1 MNKKT
6 SFDSWVFPFFF
17 VPFIYE
23 SISGLYLYLSS
34 SITIPRQFTTLSHIL
49 LGFLFL
55 VPCLVHQT
63 IHFIR
68 AWNSSRRL
76 SKNMGYIG
84 FSAIIIS
91 LITGVWWTLV
101 GTRADNYWLTQ
112 THLVASLVAFLVSL
126 LHIGTFI
133 YNKREWRLVRTF
145 YPGTNL
151 IFGLCMTGVIFIM
164 TSNYKPVEYINAT
177 PAGYDFKYGDNPF
190 YPSETMTSTGGIL
203 DARTM
208 GSSKSCGVSGCH
220 QEIYEQWYSSAH
232 RWSSTDVFYK
242 AAENYMRETEGVTA
256 TRYCGGCHDPI
267 ALLSGDMNPG
277 KGLDTPYSEEGS
289 SIS

>member
-76 SKNMGYIG
+76 SKNLGYIG

-91 LITGVWWTLV
+91 LVTGVWWTLV

-112 THLVASLVAFLVSL
+112 THLAASIAAFLISFF
-126 LHIGTFI
+126 HIGVFV
-133 YNKREWRLVRTF
+133 YNKRDWRLINVF
-145 YPGTNL
+145 YPKSNL
-151 IFGLCMTGVIFIM
+151 IFSIGM
-164 TSNYKPVEYINAT
+164 
-177 PAGYDFKYGDNPF
+177 AGI
-190 YPSETMTSTGGIL
+190 IL
-203 DARTM
+203 
-208 GSSKSCGVSGCH
+208 
-220 QEIYEQWYSSAH
+220 I
-232 RWSSTDVFYK
+232 
-242 AAENYMRETEGVTA
+242 
-256 TRYCGGCHDPI
+256 
-267 ALLSGDMNPG
+267 LSF
-277 KGLDTPYSEEGS
+277 
-289 SIS
+289 